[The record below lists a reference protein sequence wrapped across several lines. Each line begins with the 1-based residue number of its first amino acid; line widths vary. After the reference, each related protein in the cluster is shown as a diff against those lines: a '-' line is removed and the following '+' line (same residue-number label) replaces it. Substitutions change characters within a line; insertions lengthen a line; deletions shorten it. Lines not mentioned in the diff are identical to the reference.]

1 MSNSTTSPM
10 DAMNQMANTA
20 TNNLKALMNS
30 ASSTKTISGGRRG
43 RKGRR
48 VKSKKSTKKHRRRT
62 HHKKRKGFS
71 FNLF

>member
-1 MSNSTTSPM
+1 MTNSPSPM
-10 DAMNQMANTA
+10 DAMTQMANTA
-20 TNNLKALMNS
+20 SNNFKALLNS
-30 ASSTKTISGGRRG
+30 AASTKSMSGGRRG

-48 VKSKKSTKKHRRRT
+48 VKSKKSTKKHRKRT